1 MLMGGEAHGL
11 NVVGFFS
18 VSDTNIV
25 FSSVKLGRLNI
36 PLHAMMFT
44 ILSEKAS
51 ILRHTSNRHGRGLR
65 PFAVKLTAAA
75 ALKPFCLVQT
85 SVSLRIQIME
95 WNHTTQASK
104 TRGYSG

>member
-11 NVVGFFS
+11 KIVSFFS
-18 VSDTNIV
+18 VPDANFV
-25 FSSVKLGRLNI
+25 FSCILNI
-36 PLHAMMFT
+36 PLYAMMFT
-44 ILSEKAS
+44 ILPEKAS

-85 SVSLRIQIME
+85 SVRPRIQIMK
-95 WNHTTQASK
+95 WIHITQASK
-104 TRGYSG
+104 NRG